1 MKAIFII
8 FAFLLLGC
16 FARGQGFVYDQQAT
30 NGGDSVAYIIPENQ
44 PLGQSFTP
52 TLSSVTFVTFWFFD
66 AVDTSGGTVYVN
78 LRSTSITGPILGS
91 STPVFIYI
99 TPAYADVFQTFYF
112 PTAISVTPGVQYFF
126 QPIDQ
131 SGDTIGAINSEGTYR
146 GGNQIIGG
154 VVRPNYDYWFQEGI
168 VAAPEPSPS
177 LLLLVG
183 SGILFYAR
191 RRK

>member
-1 MKAIFII
+1 MKTKFII

-16 FARGQGFVYDQQAT
+16 FARGQGFVYDQQSINYSEDGA
-30 NGGDSVAYIIPENQ
+30 SFSYQ

-52 TLSSVTFVTFWFFD
+52 TLTSIGFVALFIDGGSSEATIY
-66 AVDTSGGTVYVN
+66 VD

-91 STPVFIYI
+91 T
-99 TPAYADVFQTFYF
+99 TPAFFPNFYYANAYPTFYF

-126 QPIDQ
+126 QPIIQ
-131 SGDTIGAINSEGTYR
+131 SGDTVGIFESDGSYV
-146 GGNQIIGG
+146 GGNLIEEG
-154 VVRPNYDYWFQEGI
+154 VVIPNHNLWFQEGI
-168 VAAPEPSPS
+168 VAAPEPSSS

>member
-1 MKAIFII
+1 MKTKFII

-16 FARGQGFVYDQQAT
+16 FARGQGFLYDQQSINDGEGAV
-30 NGGDSVAYIIPENQ
+30 GLMQANQ

-52 TLSSVTFVTFWFFD
+52 TLTSIGFVALFIDGGSSEATIY
-66 AVDTSGGTVYVN
+66 VD

-91 STPVFIYI
+91 T
-99 TPAYADVFQTFYF
+99 TPAFFPNFYYANAHPTFYF

-126 QPIDQ
+126 QPILQ
-131 SGDTIGAINSEGTYR
+131 SGDTVSAFFSEGNYV
-146 GGNQIIGG
+146 GGSLIGDEG
-154 VVRPNYDYWFQEGI
+154 VIPNHDLWFQEGI
-168 VAAPEPSPS
+168 VAAPEPSSS